1 MNQLQSSF
9 KSILPKV
16 TVILVAFVL
25 SLSVGTAGERL
36 WDRSRVRPDNVALQF
51 VPADAAE
58 TDRRLDEIR
67 EHLPRDRNQ
76 KPTIDPLSDANFRD
90 ALGRL
95 LDFYSLGLVYY
106 LEGERGDTASPFGLA
121 RQKPVDV
128 YQTEHRD
135 FVELMVAWGIHPPG
149 GEIGGIVSI
158 LERLHDER
166 ALPILARLYF
176 FDANDKLEG
185 GDLVRAR
192 PAGNVHQPILLLTTN
207 RKPELL
213 SSLPRRDHRMWN
225 KNFYDE
231 TRKWILAN
239 REFLLPN
246 GVPKFANVQEAPFL
260 DYIAKQE
267 AALLAAPLEG
277 ANNESANERRDKMVA
292 VWIGVGALLLLL
304 LAWTIRNLRRK
315 QQPT

>member
-1 MNQLQSSF
+1 MNHLPSVL
-9 KSILPKV
+9 KMKLLKAGTILLTFLV
-16 TVILVAFVL
+16 TV
-25 SLSVGTAGERL
+25 SVGKAGERL

-67 EHLPRDRNQ
+67 ELLPRDKKQ
-76 KPTIDPLSDANFRD
+76 KPSITPLSDANFRD

-106 LEGERGDTASPFGLA
+106 LEGEYGDTAFPFGLA

-128 YQTEHRD
+128 YRKEHRD
-135 FVELMVAWGIHPPG
+135 FVELMTAWGIHPPG
-149 GEIGGIVSI
+149 GEIGAIVSI

-176 FDANDKLEG
+176 FEALPKLED
-185 GDLVRAR
+185 GDLIRAS
-192 PAGNVHQPILLLTTN
+192 PAGNSPLPILRLVTN
-207 RKPELL
+207 TKPELL
-213 SSLPRRDHRMWN
+213 SSLPKHDHTMWN

-267 AALLAAPLEG
+267 AVAPAASLAGTNSEATDGLRNVTVAVTIGVAALLFSLIA
-277 ANNESANERRDKMVA
+277 
-292 VWIGVGALLLLL
+292 WIV
-304 LAWTIRNLRRK
+304 RRRK
-315 QQPT
+315 AT